1 MNSHNLPPFMRCIA
15 SPGRGIPVK
24 AGTYAPVVSVDGCI
38 PNRCAIIVDCWGGC
52 LQVHEREDGCWQIAT
67 SEGPVAEFV
76 PA

>member
-1 MNSHNLPPFMRCIA
+1 MNSPNLPPFMRCTA
-15 SPGRGIPVK
+15 SPARGISVK

-38 PNRCAIIVDCWGGC
+38 PNRCAIIVDCWGAC
-52 LQVHEREDGCWQIAT
+52 LQVHEREDGHWQIAT